1 MMPGFMSQNWGSWL
15 KQAKTSGAAFST
27 ATYRVYKK
35 NSQGVRSK
43 IGGIGGSKQRSSD
56 ALGANFSTA
65 TYRVY
70 KKLVGACEAKLGEL
84 VDIGSYLFNGNV
96 QGIQKTSQGV

>member
-1 MMPGFMSQNWGSWL
+1 M
-15 KQAKTSGAAFST
+15 
-27 ATYRVYKK
+27 
-35 NSQGVRSK
+35 RSK

-84 VDIGSYLFNGNV
+84 VDIGSYFFNGNI
-96 QGIQKTSQGV
+96 QGIQKLDRAYEAKLGELVETRKDHRIHRELLFQRQRTGYTKTRRGV